1 MEGREAMKILIIGAG
16 KIGSAIVRNVCHES
30 HEVTVIDN
38 DPEVIER
45 IVNQYDV
52 MGICGNGLSNEILKS
67 VDIERTDLVIAV
79 TQSDE
84 ANMLA
89 CQFAHQ
95 LGAKNTIARV
105 RDYSYTKQI
114 GFLESTL
121 KLTLSI
127 NPELEAARE
136 IARIVN
142 FPEAR
147 KIDTFA
153 GGNADLIELS
163 VPEDCSICNKSL
175 SEINREQQ
183 INSLICAVT
192 RKNEVYIPD
201 GKFVIMPNDIIH
213 VTSDRLNSR
222 LFLSKLGLSKTK
234 MKEIIIIGGGRISV
248 HLAEIL
254 IKNRYNVKIIEQDL
268 AVCEELSQLV
278 PEAIVVCGDGSD
290 QALLKEQGMA
300 ESDAIICLTG
310 LDEENIIISLY
321 ANKQNVKKVITKI
334 NKPSFKSL
342 LESIKMSSVISPQ
355 EITASQITSYIRAS
369 QNSMGNKCKTL
380 YKLVDNKVEA
390 LEFEVSS
397 QSNVIN
403 TELRSLKLKPQILI
417 AGIIRDSEF
426 IIPRGTSK
434 ILPNDSVIVVTTDNI
449 LNDLDD
455 ILA

>member
-1 MEGREAMKILIIGAG
+1 MKILIIGAG
-16 KIGSAIVRNVCHES
+16 KIGSAIVKNVSHES

-38 DPEVIER
+38 NSDVIER
-45 IVNQYDV
+45 IVNEYDV
-52 MGICGNGLSNEILKS
+52 MGICGNGLSNEILES
-67 VDIERTDLVIAV
+67 VDIEKTDLVIAV
-79 TQSDE
+79 THSDE
-84 ANMLA
+84 TNMLA
-89 CQFAHQ
+89 CAFANQ
-95 LGAKNTIARV
+95 LGAKHTIARV
-105 RDYSYTKQI
+105 RDYSYNKQI
-114 GFLESTL
+114 RFLENTL
-121 KLTLSI
+121 KLTLTI

-153 GGNADLIELS
+153 GGNADLIELA

-175 SEINREQQ
+175 SEINHEQQ
-183 INSLICAVT
+183 INALICAVI
-192 RKNEVYIPD
+192 RNNEVYIPD
-201 GKFVIMPNDIIH
+201 GKFVIEANDIIH
-213 VTSDRLNSR
+213 ISSDRLNSR
-222 LFLSKLGLSKTK
+222 LFLSKLGLVKTK
-234 MKEIIIIGGGRISV
+234 MKDIIIIGGGRITI

-254 IKNRYNVKIIEQDL
+254 IKNKYNVKIIEQDM
-268 AVCEELSQLV
+268 AVCEELSQIV
-278 PEAIVVCGDGSD
+278 PEAIIVCGDGSD
-290 QALLKEQGMA
+290 QNLLKEQGMA

-321 ANKQNVKKVITKI
+321 ANNQNVKKVITKI
-334 NKPSFKSL
+334 NKPSFRSL

-403 TELRSLKLKPQILI
+403 TELRNLKLKGQILI
-417 AGIIRDSEF
+417 AGIIRNGEF
-426 IIPRGTSK
+426 IIPKGSSK
-434 ILPNDSVIVVTTDNI
+434 ILPNDSVIVVTTGNI